1 MFIVL
6 HFSLINVLLQQ
17 CEYFEVMNCKELTVT
32 TTLIL
37 CQFWTFPLRDM
48 FKVPVFHVFCMRFF
62 VLYSETGGVLY
73 TVIYLNCLFYF
84 LQTVLLQNLYV
95 NPQNSAKSA
104 DGSHCKQKFSF
115 ESLLQNLIYSLKVI
129 SDFFF

>member
-37 CQFWTFPLRDM
+37 C
-48 FKVPVFHVFCMRFF
+48 
-62 VLYSETGGVLY
+62 
-73 TVIYLNCLFYF
+73 
-84 LQTVLLQNLYV
+84 
-95 NPQNSAKSA
+95 
-104 DGSHCKQKFSF
+104 
-115 ESLLQNLIYSLKVI
+115 
-129 SDFFF
+129 